1 MVLSVSYG
9 LRFVA
14 WLQVALLYALV
25 LAPWAAVADHT
36 SMADTEPP
44 YSIEISKGK
53 REMLVSRLG
62 KVVRRYQISTGS
74 KPGDKLR
81 RGDKR
86 TPVGRYTV
94 REVRPSDRYHVFM
107 HLDYPGM
114 HDAAEAYQAGRI
126 DAAEYNA
133 FRDAHANGKLPP
145 QNTLLGGQIGIHG
158 LGSTDEVLGD
168 YHALYD
174 WTKGCVAVTDDII
187 EELERHY
194 VRPGTVVTIRE

>member
-1 MVLSVSYG
+1 MSYG
-9 LRFVA
+9 CRFIA
-14 WLQVALLYALV
+14 WLQVVLLPALV
-25 LAPWAAVADHT
+25 LVPWAAVADHILL
-36 SMADTEPP
+36 ADTEPP

-53 REMLVSRLG
+53 REMLVLRLG
-62 KVVRRYQISTGS
+62 KVVRRYTVSSGS

-94 REVRPSDRYHVFM
+94 REVRPSDRYSVFM

-114 HDAAEAYQAGRI
+114 HDAAEAYHEGRI

-133 FRDAHANGKLPP
+133 FRHAHANGKLPP
-145 QNTLLGGQIGIHG
+145 QDTLLGGQIGIHG
-158 LGSTDEVLGD
+158 LGSEDKVLGD
-168 YHALYD
+168 YHEHYD

-194 VRPGTVVTIRE
+194 VRPGTVVTISE